1 VRGLAHT
8 RAWMVTPGPSSDMEI
23 TLWRPSDIAGEAVHM
38 PPFSEWHAN
47 SKSHAIRRHSGAL
60 VWASPPGA
68 PRPSSSGVSSG
79 RPGGRPLTALAPL
92 GQPSR
97 EERLAAL
104 HQKRGTGYSGN
115 HLPIADSRNRIS

>member
-1 VRGLAHT
+1 
-8 RAWMVTPGPSSDMEI
+8 P
-23 TLWRPSDIAGEAVHM
+23 LWRPSDIVGEAVHM

-60 VWASPPGA
+60 VRASPPGA

-79 RPGGRPLTALAPL
+79 RPGGRPLKALAPL
-92 GQPSR
+92 GHPSR

-104 HQKRGTGYSGN
+104 HQKRGTGYCGN
-115 HLPIADSRNRIS
+115 HLPIAETASPQRARALSLTACEMPETLGLLA